1 MEKIKLLFS
10 PETKNGRAMR
20 TFLQGL
26 LAAMAA
32 FTALYSSPEFSKFIA
47 SLDSLTGHT
56 VFSAVIAVI
65 AAAISRLMPVIGAVV
80 AMLKEKYEE
89 RKKLSSSEIPNS

>member
-10 PETKNGRAMR
+10 SETKNGRAMR

-26 LAAMAA
+26 LGAMAA
-32 FTALYSSPEFSKFIA
+32 FTALYSSPEFGKFIT

-65 AAAISRLMPVIGAVV
+65 AAAISRLMPVIGALVEIIKNKY
-80 AMLKEKYEE
+80 KE
-89 RKKLSSSEIPNS
+89 NQDA

>member
-10 PETKNGRAMR
+10 SETKNGRAVR
-20 TFLQGL
+20 TFFQGL
-26 LAAMAA
+26 LGAMGA
-32 FTALYSSPEFSKFIA
+32 FTMLYSTPEFGKFIA

-89 RKKLSSSEIPNS
+89 RKKLSNSEIPNN

>member
-80 AMLKEKYEE
+80 EMLKEKYEE
-89 RKKLSSSEIPNS
+89 RKKIE

>member
-89 RKKLSSSEIPNS
+89 RKKLSNSEIPNN

>member
-26 LAAMAA
+26 LGAMTA
-32 FTALYSSPEFSKFIA
+32 FTALYSVPEFSQFIT
-47 SLDSLTGHT
+47 SLDGLTGHT
-56 VFSAVIAVI
+56 VFSVTIAVI
-65 AAAISRLMPVIGAVV
+65 AAAISRLMPVIGALVE
-80 AMLKEKYEE
+80 MLKEIYKE
-89 RKKLSSSEIPNS
+89 KKDA

>member
-10 PETKNGRAMR
+10 PDTKNGRAVR

-26 LAAMAA
+26 LGAMAA
-32 FTALYSSPEFSKFIA
+32 FTVLYSSPEFVKFIA

-80 AMLKEKYEE
+80 EMLKEKYKE
-89 RKKLSSSEIPNS
+89 KKDA

>member
-32 FTALYSSPEFSKFIA
+32 FTALYSSPEFGKFIA

-65 AAAISRLMPVIGAVV
+65 AAAISRLMPVIGALVK
-80 AMLKEKYEE
+80 MLKEIYTDK
-89 RKKLSSSEIPNS
+89 

>member
-26 LAAMAA
+26 LGAMAA

-89 RKKLSSSEIPNS
+89 RKKLSSSEIPNN

>member
-10 PETKNGRAMR
+10 PDTKNGRAMR

-26 LAAMAA
+26 LGAMAA
-32 FTALYSSPEFSKFIA
+32 FTALYSSPEFGKFIA

-80 AMLKEKYEE
+80 EMLKEKYKE
-89 RKKLSSSEIPNS
+89 KKDA

>member
-10 PETKNGRAMR
+10 PETKNGRAVR
-20 TFLQGL
+20 TFFQGL
-26 LAAMAA
+26 LGAMAA

-65 AAAISRLMPVIGAVV
+65 AAAISRLMPVIGAIVEL
-80 AMLKEKYEE
+80 LKEKYKE
-89 RKKLSSSEIPNS
+89 KKQSSNSEIPNN

>member
-10 PETKNGRAMR
+10 PETKDGRAMR

-26 LAAMAA
+26 LGAMGA
-32 FTALYSSPEFSKFIA
+32 FTILYSSPEFSKFIA

-56 VFSAVIAVI
+56 VFSAVTAVI
-65 AAAISRLMPVIGAVV
+65 AAAISRLMPVIGALVK
-80 AMLKEKYEE
+80 MLKEIYTDK
-89 RKKLSSSEIPNS
+89 

>member
-10 PETKNGRAMR
+10 PETKNGRAVR
-20 TFLQGL
+20 TFFQGL
-26 LAAMAA
+26 LGAMGA
-32 FTALYSSPEFSKFIA
+32 FTMLYSTPEFGKFIA

-56 VFSAVIAVI
+56 VFSAVVAII

-80 AMLKEKYEE
+80 EMLKKIYKEK
-89 RKKLSSSEIPNS
+89 KDA

>member
-1 MEKIKLLFS
+1 MEKIKVLFS
-10 PETKNGRAMR
+10 PNTKNGRAMR

-26 LAAMAA
+26 LGAMAA
-32 FTALYSSPEFSKFIA
+32 FTVLYSSPEFGKFIA

-65 AAAISRLMPVIGAVV
+65 AAVISRLMPVIGALVEIIKDKY
-80 AMLKEKYEE
+80 KE
-89 RKKLSSSEIPNS
+89 NQDA

>member
-32 FTALYSSPEFSKFIA
+32 FTVLYSSPEFSKFIA

-80 AMLKEKYEE
+80 EMLKEKYTD
-89 RKKLSSSEIPNS
+89 K

>member
-80 AMLKEKYEE
+80 AILKEKYEE
-89 RKKLSSSEIPNS
+89 RKKLSSSEIPNN

>member
-26 LAAMAA
+26 LAAMTA

-89 RKKLSSSEIPNS
+89 RKN

>member
-26 LAAMAA
+26 LGAMAA
-32 FTALYSSPEFSKFIA
+32 FTALYSSPEFGKFIA
-47 SLDSLTGHT
+47 SSDSLTGHT

-89 RKKLSSSEIPNS
+89 SKN

>member
-26 LAAMAA
+26 LGAMAA

-80 AMLKEKYEE
+80 EMLKEKYKE
-89 RKKLSSSEIPNS
+89 KKDA

>member
-26 LAAMAA
+26 LGAMAA

-80 AMLKEKYEE
+80 EMLKEKYKE
-89 RKKLSSSEIPNS
+89 KKQLSNSEIPNN

>member
-10 PETKNGRAMR
+10 SETKNGRAMR

-26 LAAMAA
+26 LGAMAA

-89 RKKLSSSEIPNS
+89 RKKLNSSEIPNS

>member
-20 TFLQGL
+20 TFFQGL
-26 LAAMAA
+26 LGAMAA

-80 AMLKEKYEE
+80 EMLKEKYKE
-89 RKKLSSSEIPNS
+89 KKDA

>member
-89 RKKLSSSEIPNS
+89 RKKLSSSEIPND

>member
-10 PETKNGRAMR
+10 AETKNGRAMR

-26 LAAMAA
+26 LGAMAA
-32 FTALYSSPEFSKFIA
+32 FTALYSSPEFGKFIA

-89 RKKLSSSEIPNS
+89 RKKIE

>member
-26 LAAMAA
+26 LGAMAA

-65 AAAISRLMPVIGAVV
+65 AAAISRLMPVIGAIVEL
-80 AMLKEKYEE
+80 LKEKYKE
-89 RKKLSSSEIPNS
+89 KKQLSNSEIPNN

>member
-10 PETKNGRAMR
+10 PDTKNGRAMR

-26 LAAMAA
+26 LGAMAA
-32 FTALYSSPEFSKFIA
+32 FTALYSSPEFGKFIA

-65 AAAISRLMPVIGAVV
+65 AAVISRLMPVIGAVV

-89 RKKLSSSEIPNS
+89 RKKLSSSEIPNN

>member
-10 PETKNGRAMR
+10 SETKNGRAMR

-26 LAAMAA
+26 LGAMAA

-56 VFSAVIAVI
+56 IFSAVIAVI
-65 AAAISRLMPVIGAVV
+65 AAVISRLMPVIGAIVEL
-80 AMLKEKYEE
+80 LKEKYKE
-89 RKKLSSSEIPNS
+89 KKQLSNSEIPNS